1 MSEQRLQKILSQA
14 GIASRRKSEELIVD
28 GRVTINGTTVLKLGT
43 KADFIRDEIHVD
55 GKRIKKQEKHRYV
68 LLNKPRGYISTRND
82 PQRRPTIMDLISS
95 VKEYVYPVGR
105 LDYDTEGLI
114 LLTNDGPLTTGL
126 THPKHRV
133 QRTYEALVSGIPNKH
148 ALEKLRTGIRLEGR
162 NTSPAT
168 VKLLRSQNP
177 SNALIRITIREG
189 RNRQVRRMFEAIGHP
204 VQRLKRTHIGPIKD
218 QNLKTGK
225 WRELTDREL
234 QELQKILRQI
244 QD

>member
-1 MSEQRLQKILSQA
+1 MAEQRLQKILSQA
-14 GIASRRKSEELIVD
+14 GVASRRKSEELIVD
-28 GRVTINGTTVLKLGT
+28 GRVTINGTTVVKLGT
-43 KADFIRDEIHVD
+43 KADSASDDIRVD
-55 GKRIKKQEKHRYV
+55 GKIIKNPEKHRYV

-82 PQRRPTIMDLISS
+82 PQKRPTIMDLIPS

-114 LLTNDGPLTTGL
+114 LLTNDGLLATTL

-168 VKLLRSQNP
+168 VKLLKSRNP
-177 SNALIRITIREG
+177 NNTLIKITIREG
-189 RNRQVRRMFEAIGHP
+189 RNRQVRRMCEAVGHP

-218 QNLKTGK
+218 RNLKPGK
-225 WRELTDREL
+225 WRELTDQEL
-234 QELQKILRQI
+234 QELQKILRQA
-244 QD
+244 QG

>member
-1 MSEQRLQKILSQA
+1 MPEQRLQKILSQA
-14 GIASRRKSEELIVD
+14 GVASRRKSEELIVD

-43 KADFIRDEIHVD
+43 KADAIRDEICLD
-55 GKRIKKQEKHRYV
+55 GQKIKKQEKHRYV

-114 LLTNDGPLTTGL
+114 LLTNDGALATGL

-133 QRTYEALVSGIPNKH
+133 QRTYEVFVSGIPNKD

-162 NTSPAT
+162 KTSPAT
-168 VKLLRSQNP
+168 VKLLKSRNS
-177 SNALIRITIREG
+177 SNALIKITIREG
-189 RNRQVRRMFEAIGHP
+189 RNRQVRRMCEAIGHP
-204 VQRLKRTHIGPIKD
+204 VQRLTRTHIGPIKD
-218 QNLKTGK
+218 RNLKTGK
-225 WRELTDREL
+225 WRELTDQEL
-234 QELQKILRQI
+234 QELEKTLHQRQG
-244 QD
+244 